1 MENLFE
7 SYNDINSLINYL
19 FLLKKYK
26 NICLKY
32 IFDSKIEYS
41 LYLVESKGNY
51 NIYIANDD
59 EDNYEINGFI
69 EYSKK
74 YIKIDKI
81 IKKDLPFGWK
91 DILKSN
97 KKSKNSLQSKK
108 CFGNKLNQKQILQ
121 YEFEEDEYLDE
132 ENNEYKNNKND
143 ISDK

>member
-1 MENLFE
+1 MNQKE
-7 SYNDINSLINYL
+7 II
-19 FLLKKYK
+19 
-26 NICLKY
+26 
-32 IFDSKIEYS
+32 
-41 LYLVESKGNY
+41 
-51 NIYIANDD
+51 IYIANDD

-108 CFGNKLNQKQILQ
+108 GFGNKLNQKQILQ

-132 ENNEYKNNKND
+132 ENNEYEDDKND